1 MMLRILY
8 GTILIVALLL
18 GWRLFEVHAAK
29 RIMTTA
35 TLGQSFGASEKDA
48 KSTLVEIMDYRCSYC
63 REMAPVIEEV
73 IRQHPETRIVIRHLP
88 IFGKPSIHEAD
99 FALAAGMQG
108 KFAEAHR
115 ALVARSEPLPDD
127 EYEPL
132 AVKLGLNYNKLKTD
146 MSGPVTG
153 QALLDTVDAAQDLGI
168 NSAPSFI
175 VNGRVIQTKNLD
187 HLPTAEEIGGWLAG
201 KKPREIKSAA
211 P

>member
-8 GTILIVALLL
+8 GTILIVALLI
-18 GWRLFEVHAAK
+18 GWRLYEIHATK
-29 RIMTTA
+29 RMLLTA
-35 TLGQSFGASEKDA
+35 TLGQSFGPSEKEA
-48 KSTLVEIMDYRCSYC
+48 KSTLVELMDYRCSYC
-63 REMAPVIEEV
+63 REMAPVIEQV
-73 IRQHPETRIVIRHLP
+73 IKEHPETRIVIRHLP
-88 IFGKPSIHEAD
+88 IFGKPSIREAD

-115 ALVARSEPLPDD
+115 ALVARAEPLPDN

-132 AVKLGLNYNKLKTD
+132 ALKLGLNYNKLKTD

-153 QALLDTVDAAQDLGI
+153 QVLLDNVDGAQSLGI
-168 NSAPSFI
+168 DSAPSFI

-187 HLPTAEEIGGWLAG
+187 HLPTAAEIGLWLSG
-201 KKPREIKSAA
+201 KA